1 MSEKSWLAVQETV
14 SSASLHDT
22 AATEGPFRGKGA
34 RRLHF
39 NMACLRGAAGVLS
52 VLVPTIFL
60 PPLPHFA
67 APQLLA
73 AGPRWQPGHASC
85 AVTVGNFDGVHL
97 GHAAIVARLLD
108 TGRRLGLPTAVLTFD
123 PHPAR
128 ILRPGAAP
136 AALSTPDRRAALL
149 LALGIDAVLVQ
160 PVDRGFLA
168 QPAAV
173 FYREVLRGAVAAAAI
188 VEGPDFRFGANRQG
202 DLVLL
207 ESLAAADGVEVIT
220 VAPLERGG
228 EAVSSSRIRRLI
240 SAGEIEAARGLLTA
254 PYRIDGLV
262 VHGQARGRTL
272 GFPTANLDRIAT
284 LLPAAG
290 VYAGLAH
297 PPAPPAGAGGE
308 PRLSYLAAIHIGP
321 NVTFNATG
329 VTVEVHLIGFDGDL
343 YGLRLDVDFLARLRD
358 TRRFESLDDLKAQLA
373 TDVARASAI
382 GAGLPSSSSG

>member
-1 MSEKSWLAVQETV
+1 MGWDSLARH
-14 SSASLHDT
+14 HDT
-22 AATEGPFRGKGA
+22 VTKEGPSRGKGA
-34 RRLHF
+34 RRLDSGESW
-39 NMACLRGAAGVLS
+39 LRGAAVVPT

-67 APQLLA
+67 APRLLA
-73 AGPRWQPGHASC
+73 AGPCWQPGHASC
-85 AVTVGNFDGVHL
+85 AVTVGNFDGVHI

-128 ILRPGAAP
+128 ILRPDAAP
-136 AALSTPDRRAALL
+136 AALSTPDRRAELL
-149 LALGIDAVLVQ
+149 LALGVDAVLVQ
-160 PVDRGFLA
+160 PVDKGFLA
-168 QPAAV
+168 QPAAG

-188 VEGPDFRFGANRQG
+188 VEGPDFRFGADRQG
-202 DLVLL
+202 DLALL
-207 ESLAAADGVEVIT
+207 ESLAADDGVEVIT
-220 VAPLERGG
+220 VAPLTAGG

-240 SAGEIEAARGLLTA
+240 SAGAIEAARELLTA
-254 PYRIDGLV
+254 PYRIEGLV

-272 GFPTANLDRIAT
+272 GFPTANLEGIAT

-297 PPAPPAGAGGE
+297 PPAPSVGAGIE
-308 PRLSYLAAIHIGP
+308 PRSPYPAAIHIGP
-321 NVTFNATG
+321 NVSFGATG

-343 YGLRLDVDFLARLRD
+343 YGQRLDVDFLARLRD

-373 TDVARASAI
+373 ADVARAGAVAAGFPSA
-382 GAGLPSSSSG
+382 SSG

>member
-1 MSEKSWLAVQETV
+1 MGWD
-14 SSASLHDT
+14 SSPLHHDT
-22 AATEGPFRGKGA
+22 VTTEGPSRGKGA
-34 RRLHF
+34 RKLHSKGCF
-39 NMACLRGAAGVLS
+39 LRGAAVVPS

-67 APQLLA
+67 APRLLA
-73 AGPRWQPGHASC
+73 AGPRWQPGRASC
-85 AVTVGNFDGVHL
+85 AVTVGNFDGVHR
-97 GHAAIVARLLD
+97 GHAEIVARLLD
-108 TGRRLGLPTAVLTFD
+108 TGLRLGLPTAALTFD
-123 PHPAR
+123 PHPAQ
-128 ILRPGAAP
+128 ILRPGTAP
-136 AALSTPDRRAALL
+136 AALSTPDRRAELL
-149 LALGIDAVLVQ
+149 LALGVDAVLVQ
-160 PVDRGFLA
+160 PVDKGFLA

-188 VEGPDFRFGANRQG
+188 VEGPDFRFGADRQG
-202 DLVLL
+202 DLALL
-207 ESLAAADGVEVIT
+207 ESLAADDTVEVIT
-220 VAPLERGG
+220 VAPLTAGG

-254 PYRIDGLV
+254 PYRIEGLV

-272 GFPTANLDRIAT
+272 GFPTANLEGIAT

-308 PRLSYLAAIHIGP
+308 PRSPYSAAIHIGP
-321 NVTFNATG
+321 NVSFGAKG

-343 YGLRLDVDFLARLRD
+343 YGQRLDVDFLARLRD

-373 TDVARASAI
+373 TDVARA
-382 GAGLPSSSSG
+382 GAVAADFTSSSSG

>member
-1 MSEKSWLAVQETV
+1 MGWD
-14 SSASLHDT
+14 SSARHHDT
-22 AATEGPFRGKGA
+22 VAMEGPSRGKGT
-34 RRLHF
+34 RKLHSQGSS
-39 NMACLRGAAGVLS
+39 LRGAAVVPS

-67 APQLLA
+67 APRLLA
-73 AGPRWQPGHASC
+73 AGPRWQPGRASC

-136 AALSTPDRRAALL
+136 AALSTPDRRAELL
-149 LALGIDAVLVQ
+149 LALGVDAVLVQ

-173 FYREVLRGAVAAAAI
+173 FYQEVLRGAVAAAAI

-202 DLVLL
+202 DLALL
-207 ESLAAADGVEVIT
+207 ESLAADDTVEVIT
-220 VAPLERGG
+220 VAPLTAGG

-254 PYRIDGLV
+254 PYRIEGLV

-272 GFPTANLDRIAT
+272 GFPTANLEAIAT

-308 PRLSYLAAIHIGP
+308 PRSPYSAAIHIGP
-321 NVTFNATG
+321 NVTFGATG

-343 YGLRLDVDFLARLRD
+343 YGQRLDVDFLARLRD

-373 TDVARASAI
+373 TDVARA
-382 GAGLPSSSSG
+382 GAVAAGFPSSSSG